1 MVHLLR
7 VLNSETEFN
16 CIEQNNNLSTKK
28 CRKLG
33 RQQDEIVR
41 SLCHLESCNLQVKRM
56 TLIAEQK
63 SEKVKSEVEVH
74 RAVAEKMAQRASASI
89 NASFE
94 QVDLIRAINHLSLHN
109 LSPITSI
116 SLSYDKCIE
125 DSIHTENKLRSSI
138 GEVTVS
144 KDSLKSEKDS
154 IMKIQQATIKAKG
167 KAEKDILKLQEEV
180 NRQNGIITAIQS
192 SSSEIKNKLHSIRL
206 EVEEVDGKRATSESE
221 LNDAEKIRDTVFQE
235 LESNEASTADVISV
249 LNELY
254 SKLQTEN
261 NVNGL
266 SVGTLSDTD
275 EISKL
280 ADELQSLVSENKDF
294 PETDDISE
302 TDSIGNL
309 ESSLASAK
317 KEAKNALKTIEQMR
331 DYSRQ
336 YAVINETLSRKKS
349 GIEAVR
355 KQMVE
360 NETVLSGLKAAGN
373 SEKLSDA
380 ESRISKKEEL
390 FRQLEATKNDIP
402 GPEPYQ
408 QYQTPNQAAPS
419 KKHEKQTA
427 RALKRASIASGSTRN
442 ISTNVPQY
450 PGIKLLGQE
459 NTDMESIPPH
469 RESSEQQNKT
479 MNSDLDLSIS
489 DDSATT
495 QDESAING
503 IFSPLNNEKRASSPP
518 VEFSMAAHMT
528 EFSQRQ
534 AKMKAIQSIKNAEVS
549 KDDIDQDE
557 ENESKLSIDLDVS
570 AIDSEGEDED
580 ADDDD
585 DDLFAPDDEDMD
597 QSAWGDDD

>member
-317 KEAKNALKTIEQMR
+317 KEST
-331 DYSRQ
+331 
-336 YAVINETLSRKKS
+336 
-349 GIEAVR
+349 VR
-355 KQMVE
+355 
-360 NETVLSGLKAAGN
+360 
-373 SEKLSDA
+373 
-380 ESRISKKEEL
+380 
-390 FRQLEATKNDIP
+390 
-402 GPEPYQ
+402 
-408 QYQTPNQAAPS
+408 
-419 KKHEKQTA
+419 
-427 RALKRASIASGSTRN
+427 
-442 ISTNVPQY
+442 
-450 PGIKLLGQE
+450 
-459 NTDMESIPPH
+459 
-469 RESSEQQNKT
+469 
-479 MNSDLDLSIS
+479 
-489 DDSATT
+489 
-495 QDESAING
+495 
-503 IFSPLNNEKRASSPP
+503 
-518 VEFSMAAHMT
+518 
-528 EFSQRQ
+528 
-534 AKMKAIQSIKNAEVS
+534 
-549 KDDIDQDE
+549 
-557 ENESKLSIDLDVS
+557 
-570 AIDSEGEDED
+570 
-580 ADDDD
+580 
-585 DDLFAPDDEDMD
+585 
-597 QSAWGDDD
+597 GD